1 MVITGTGN
9 GVVGGVFLRTVNVS
23 LALGAGD
30 VFERCELK
38 LSLGAL
44 GRFDD
49 GLQFSINGT
58 RLLNFDQR
66 HWSGMPEFQAGG
78 KFDSNLSGSWTPW
91 SAEGTPKLEIV
102 NNSIKLMILTTSG
115 IREDALLFMDTTV
128 VDWVLSSSFT
138 YDCEAGFAL
147 EFGNQNGGG
156 GPGSIDAFLQVE
168 AYVNPCLDP
177 VDFDFDGFLNAVDT
191 CPYAFGVA
199 ALNGCPWPVYVGNN
213 FKSSVV
219 SSSIEIVKEEYLC
232 SRSTVEYYN
241 IAYHSGANP
250 EPIVG
255 DYLIYNNKYSFPHSY
270 VFGTAGFAYIKLR
283 DFDKIIEVR
292 KTDGEIVAQYN
303 CP

>member
-1 MVITGTGN
+1 
-9 GVVGGVFLRTVNVS
+9 
-23 LALGAGD
+23 
-30 VFERCELK
+30 
-38 LSLGAL
+38 
-44 GRFDD
+44 
-49 GLQFSINGT
+49 
-58 RLLNFDQR
+58 
-66 HWSGMPEFQAGG
+66 
-78 KFDSNLSGSWTPW
+78 
-91 SAEGTPKLEIV
+91 
-102 NNSIKLMILTTSG
+102 MILTTSG

-177 VDFDFDGFLNAVDT
+177 VDFDFDGFLNAVDA

-199 ALNGCPWPVYVGNN
+199 TLNGCPWPVYVGNN

-232 SRSTVEYYN
+232 SRSAAEYYN

-270 VFGTAGFAYIKLR
+270 VFGTAGFAYVKLR

>member
-1 MVITGTGN
+1 
-9 GVVGGVFLRTVNVS
+9 
-23 LALGAGD
+23 
-30 VFERCELK
+30 
-38 LSLGAL
+38 
-44 GRFDD
+44 
-49 GLQFSINGT
+49 
-58 RLLNFDQR
+58 
-66 HWSGMPEFQAGG
+66 
-78 KFDSNLSGSWTPW
+78 
-91 SAEGTPKLEIV
+91 
-102 NNSIKLMILTTSG
+102 MILTTSG

-156 GPGSIDAFLQVE
+156 GPESIDAFLQVE

-213 FKSSVV
+213 FKPSVV

-232 SRSTVEYYN
+232 SRSAAEYYN

-270 VFGTAGFAYIKLR
+270 VFGTAGFAYVKLR